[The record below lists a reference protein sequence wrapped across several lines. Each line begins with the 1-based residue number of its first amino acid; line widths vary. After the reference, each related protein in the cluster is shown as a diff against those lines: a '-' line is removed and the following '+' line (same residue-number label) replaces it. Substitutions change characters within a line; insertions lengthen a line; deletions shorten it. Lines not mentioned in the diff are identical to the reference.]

1 MSMPTWAYP
10 LSWAYAGWTLAAF
23 IGTVIWCSF
32 AEFMLHRFVM
42 HRKTFVS
49 FPYELHAVGHH
60 GMFRGDE
67 TYHAQNEDM
76 RNHVTFVARDYVI
89 LLAANLPLWC
99 SVEWLVGRPLVIGGF
114 LATFAYL
121 QAFNSFHWRW
131 HVPSDTWL
139 QRTSL
144 FKWAKER
151 HRIHHDNQGVNF
163 NLVLPL
169 ADLLFR
175 TYRSGPAR

>member
-1 MSMPTWAYP
+1 MPTWTFT
-10 LSWAYAGWTLAAF
+10 LSWAYLGWTSVAF
-23 IGTVIWCSF
+23 TATFVVCSF
-32 AEFMLHRFVM
+32 FEWGLHRFVM
-42 HRKTFVS
+42 HRKTFLS

-60 GMFRGDE
+60 GIFKGDE
-67 TYHAQNEDM
+67 TYHAQNEEM
-76 RNHVTFVARDYVI
+76 KSHVVFIARDYI
-89 LLAANLPLWC
+89 LLLLANLPLWATA
-99 SVEWLVGRPLVIGGF
+99 EWFLARPFMIGGF

-121 QAFNSFHWRW
+121 QIFNSAHLLW
-131 HVPSDTWL
+131 HIPSGSWVEHT
-139 QRTSL
+139 RL
-144 FKWAKER
+144 FRWAKER